1 MTAGYVIDI
10 EKEAERNEFFRKV
23 LYTAD
28 KSQVVVMS
36 LGPGEEIGLEV
47 HDGDQ
52 ILCIV
57 EGAGVAVVGG
67 VEHKISEDSL
77 VFVPAGVNHNVING
91 KKEAMKLFTVY
102 APPQHR
108 AGTVHRTKSE
118 AEASEHQEAWKR

>member
-10 EKEAERNEFFRKV
+10 EKEAERNEFFRRV
-23 LYTAD
+23 LFSAER
-28 KSQVVVMS
+28 SQLVVMS
-36 LGPGEEIGLEV
+36 LRPGEEIGLEV

-57 EGAGVAVVGG
+57 EGAGIAVVGG
-67 VEHKISEDSL
+67 VEHKIGEDSL

-91 KKEAMKLFTVY
+91 KKEAMKLFTIY

-108 AGTVHRTKSE
+108 AGTVHRTKQD
-118 AEASEHQEAWKR
+118 AQAGEHQEAWRK